1 MFYLR
6 IFCVRGQVWAAMYKE
21 ALHDLRYWAR
31 HPAEE
36 QADFDSVSATRYY
49 KILYDIYYIIIFIY
63 NHRATRRRSRPT
75 STA

>member
-36 QADFDSVSATRYY
+36 QADFDSVSATRYQQT
-49 KILYDIYYIIIFIY
+49 
-63 NHRATRRRSRPT
+63 H
-75 STA
+75 